1 MNTKFAPAIL
11 IVALVVISIVGGVF
25 FVISETQQ
33 AMVLR
38 FGELVAVYKD
48 PGLKLKLPFIDNAI
62 IYEKRILDYDLP
74 PVKMIT
80 GDRKRIIADVY
91 CRYRIKDPEIFYQS
105 IKPSDERGARMRLEA
120 IISSTLRRVLGK
132 QTLSDLLSEN
142 REKIMLSIE
151 KKAKLIASTLGL
163 EIVDI
168 RLVRVELPLENR
180 KAVFSRMIAALIR
193 IAKENRARGA
203 EEAQNIRS
211 NAERERTIMIAEAK
225 KQAQIKIAEGKAKAI
240 KISGK
245 ALQKSPKLYEALES
259 YRIYKENL
267 AGSTMVLSADNDLFK
282 YFVQPKR

>member
-1 MNTKFAPAIL
+1 MKAKFAPAIL
-11 IVALVVISIVGGVF
+11 IVLLIVISIVGGVF
-25 FVISETQQ
+25 FVVSETQQ

-38 FGELVAVYKD
+38 FGELVAVHKA
-48 PGLKLKLPFIDNAI
+48 PGLKLKLPFIDDAI

-91 CRYRIKDPEIFYQS
+91 CRYRIKDPEVFYQS
-105 IKPSDERGARMRLEA
+105 IKPSDESGARMRLEA
-120 IISSTLRRVLGK
+120 IISSTLRRILGK
-132 QTLSDLLSEN
+132 HTLSDLLSEN
-142 REKIMLSIE
+142 REKIMQSIE
-151 KKAKLIASTLGL
+151 KEAKNIASPLGL

-180 KAVFSRMIAALIR
+180 KAVYSRMIAALTR

-203 EEAQNIRS
+203 EEAQTIKS
-211 NAERERTIMIAEAK
+211 NAERERTIMIAEAR

-240 KISGK
+240 RVAGE
-245 ALQKSPKLYEALES
+245 ALNRSPKLFEALES

-282 YFVQPKR
+282 YFIQPRN